1 MRYYKT
7 AVAEAWVS
15 MKLRTKISLV
25 NVAVLLFAAVVTLY
39 IAITD
44 ILEKSNLDI
53 KQFEQ
58 EELIRVKMQIRDVAD
73 LAYEIVNSNY
83 ADSLS
88 VKALEKNYGWLLQ
101 EAVNATQT
109 DINRELMRKVV
120 DPDEYL
126 RLAIKAAKDSVSNFN
141 GQYIKVFFLAAGNDN
156 PDAVVTYVKKAAEN
170 SAEGFVFNRSRQNP
184 VIAYFSKTA
193 QGQIIVVA
201 EIGASQIVAEAKE
214 RSKAVLRKLI
224 YNEGLGYVFVDDL
237 NSRVVIHPFTSDV
250 EGMDYSSLPEEKKQK
265 HIPAMVELCKQKAK
279 GYINYS
285 APKYER
291 GLSNPPAVPKVA
303 YVKLFEPWGWVIGSG
318 AYIDSIENLAKTRK
332 YEKMEQVNDL
342 IVKVLISSVLITFG
356 MILFSIFFA
365 ESLSKPIVKMI
376 DKMKTVK
383 LDEITTS
390 SVSPLKGSYELKELG
405 NIFNNMLHSIND
417 GVKKIRET
425 TSVKEKF
432 ESELNIA
439 RNIQLSLLPK
449 TFPQLN
455 GNAEFDIYGAI
466 KSARTV
472 GGDMYDFFNIDDHN
486 ICFAIGDVS
495 DKGVPSSLFMAL
507 TRTLLHSKA
516 GKNLSAG
523 QIMTDMNKSLCE
535 NNDASMFVSFFIGL
549 LNLKTGKLNYC
560 NAGHNLP
567 FLIRQHKKIEN
578 LPVRHGI
585 PIGVMDLEPYY
596 DDTITLKTDDML
608 VLYTDGVIRGLN
620 RRHELFGD
628 LRLGRILEKC
638 VQLKPQECVD
648 AVLDDVSD
656 FTGNIEQED
665 DIAILAVSY
674 CGRSHEVKTKSH
686 PL

>member
-1 MRYYKT
+1 
-7 AVAEAWVS
+7 

-39 IAITD
+39 IAIAD
-44 ILEKSNLDI
+44 ILEKSNRDI
-53 KQFEQ
+53 KQSGQ
-58 EELIRVKMQIRDVAD
+58 EELIRVKMQVRDVVD
-73 LAYEIVNSNY
+73 LAYEVVNSNY

-88 VKALEKNYGWLLQ
+88 VKALGKNYGWMLQ
-101 EAVNATQT
+101 EAVNATTT
-109 DINRELMRKVV
+109 DINRELPHKVA
-120 DPDEYL
+120 DTKEYL
-126 RLAIKAAKDSVSNFN
+126 QWAIKAAKDSVSNFK
-141 GQYIKVFFLAAGNDN
+141 GQYIKVFFIAEGNSN
-156 PDAVVTYVKKAAEN
+156 SKNRVTYIKKAAEN
-170 SAEGFVFNRSRQNP
+170 STEGFAFNGSRQNP
-184 VIAYFSKTA
+184 AIGYFSKIA
-193 QGQIIVVA
+193 HGRIIIVA
-201 EIGASQIVAEAKE
+201 EIGAPQIISDAKE
-214 RSKAVLRKLI
+214 RCKTILRKFI
-224 YNEGLGYVFVDDL
+224 YDEGRGYVFVNDL
-237 NSRVVIHPFTSDV
+237 NCKVVIHPYTADI
-250 EGMDYSSLPEEKKQK
+250 EGIDYSALPDEKKKK
-265 HIPAMVELCKQKAK
+265 HIPAMVELCKQKTK
-279 GYINYS
+279 GYINYYV
-285 APKYER
+285 PKYER
-291 GLSNPPAVPKVA
+291 DSNNPPAALKVS
-303 YVKLFEPWGWVIGSG
+303 YVRLFEPWGWIIGSG
-318 AYIDSIENLAKTRK
+318 AYIDNIEKLAETRK

-342 IVKVLISSVLITFG
+342 ILKVLISSALITFG

-390 SVSPLKGSYELKELG
+390 SVSPLKGSRELKELG
-405 NIFNNMLHSIND
+405 SIFNNMLHSIND

-449 TFPQLN
+449 TFPKLN
-455 GNAEFDIYGAI
+455 ENAEFDIYGAV
-466 KSARTV
+466 KSARVV

-507 TRTLLHSKA
+507 TRTLLRSKA

-523 QIMTDMNKSLCE
+523 QIVTDMNKSLCE

-567 FLIRQHKKIEN
+567 FLIRKHKKIEN

-608 VLYTDGVIRGLN
+608 ILYTDGVIRGFN

-628 LRLGRILEKC
+628 VRLEKTLQKC
-638 VQLKPQECVD
+638 VQLKPRECVD

-656 FTGNIEQED
+656 FTGNVEQED

-674 CGRSHEVKTKSH
+674 RGRGFENKNNAVSVMNVDQ
-686 PL
+686 

>member
-1 MRYYKT
+1 
-7 AVAEAWVS
+7 

-25 NVAVLLFAAVVTLY
+25 NVAVLLFAAVITLY
-39 IAITD
+39 IAIND
-44 ILEKSNLDI
+44 ILEKSNQDI
-53 KQFEQ
+53 KQSEQ
-58 EELIRVKMQIRDVAD
+58 EELIRVKMQIRDIVD
-73 LAYEIVNSNY
+73 MAYEVVDSNY
-83 ADSLS
+83 TDSLS
-88 VKALEKNYGWLLQ
+88 AKALEKNYGWLLR
-101 EAVNATQT
+101 EAVNATKT
-109 DINRELMRKVV
+109 DINRDLALIAANTSQE
-120 DPDEYL
+120 EYL
-126 RLAIKAAKDSVSNFN
+126 RLAITAAKNSVSNFN
-141 GQYIKVFFLAAGNDN
+141 GQYIKVFFIAAGNDN
-156 PDAVVTYVKKAAEN
+156 SEAVLPYIKKSAEK
-170 SAEGFVFNRSRQNP
+170 SAEGFVFNESRKNP
-184 VIAYFSKTA
+184 VIAYFSKVA
-193 QGQIIVVA
+193 NDKIIVVA
-201 EIGASQIVAEAKE
+201 EIGAQQIGAEAME
-214 RSKAVLRKLI
+214 RSKAVLRKLL
-224 YNEGLGYVFVDDL
+224 YDEGRGYVFVNDL
-237 NSRVVIHPFTSDV
+237 NCNVIIHPYTTDI
-250 EGMDYSSLPEEKKQK
+250 EGIDYSSLPESKRQK
-265 HIPAMVELCKQKAK
+265 HIPAMVELCKQKTK

-285 APKYER
+285 VPKYER
-291 GLSNPPAVPKVA
+291 NLNNPPSVPKVS
-303 YVKLFEPWGWVIGSG
+303 YVRLFEPWGWIIGSG
-318 AYIDSIENLAKTRK
+318 AYVDNIENLAETRK

-342 IVKVLISSVLITFG
+342 ILKVLISSVLITFG

-376 DKMKTVK
+376 DKMKSVK

-390 SVSPLKGSYELKELG
+390 SVSPLRGSYELKELG

-449 TFPQLN
+449 TFPKLN
-455 GNAEFDIYGAI
+455 ENTEYDIFGAI
-466 KSARTV
+466 KSARIV

-507 TRTLLHSKA
+507 TRTLLRSKA
-516 GKNLSAG
+516 GKTLSAG
-523 QIMTDMNKSLCE
+523 QIMTEMNKSLCE

-567 FLIRQHKKIEN
+567 FLIRKHNKVEN

-596 DDTITLKTDDML
+596 DDTITLKAEDML

-628 LRLGRILEKC
+628 VRLERILEKC
-638 VQLKPQECVD
+638 VLLKPRECVD
-648 AVLDDVSD
+648 AVLDDVLD
-656 FTGNIEQED
+656 FTGTVEQED

-674 CGRSHEVKTKSH
+674 RGRGLDKNKNASFVI
-686 PL
+686 

>member
-1 MRYYKT
+1 
-7 AVAEAWVS
+7 

-25 NVAVLLFAAVVTLY
+25 NVAVLLFAATVTLY

-44 ILEKSNLDI
+44 ILEKSSLDI
-53 KQFEQ
+53 RQSEQ
-58 EELIRVKMQIRDVAD
+58 EDLIRVKMQMRDVTD
-73 LAYEIVNSNY
+73 LAYEVVNNNY
-83 ADSLS
+83 IDSLS
-88 VKALEKNYGWLLQ
+88 AKALEKNYGWLLQ
-101 EAVNATQT
+101 ETVNAVSS
-109 DINRELMRKVV
+109 DINRELISKPV
-120 DPDEYL
+120 DTDEYL
-126 RLAIKAAKDSVSNFN
+126 QLAIKAAKDSVSNFH
-141 GQYIKVFFLAAGNDN
+141 GQYIKVFFITPGDKSSE
-156 PDAVVTYVKKAAEN
+156 AVAPYVNKAAKN
-170 SAEGFVFNRSRQNP
+170 AAEGFVFNESRQNP

-193 QGQIIVVA
+193 QGRITVVA
-201 EIGASQIVAEAKE
+201 EIGARQIVADARE

-224 YNEGLGYVFVDDL
+224 YDEGQGYVFVYDL
-237 NSRVVIHPFTSDV
+237 DCKVIIHPYAEDI
-250 EGMDYSSLPEEKKQK
+250 EGIDYSSLPDGTKKT
-265 HIPAMVELCKQKAK
+265 HIPLMAELCKKKTK
-279 GYINYS
+279 GYINYT
-285 APKYER
+285 APKYEQ
-291 GLSNPPAVPKVA
+291 GLTNHPEVPKVS
-303 YVKLFEPWGWVIGSG
+303 YVRLFEPWGWIIGSG
-318 AYIDSIENLAKTRK
+318 AYIDKIEKMAETRK
-332 YEKMEQVNDL
+332 YDKLEQVNDL
-342 IVKVLISSVLITFG
+342 IIKVLISSVLITFG

-376 DKMKTVK
+376 DKMKTMK

-405 NIFNNMLHSIND
+405 SIFNNMLHSIND

-425 TSVKEKF
+425 TSIKEKF

-439 RNIQLSLLPK
+439 RNIQMSLLPK
-449 TFPQLN
+449 TFPRLN
-455 GNAEFDIYGAI
+455 ENAEFDIYGAI
-466 KSARTV
+466 KSARIV

-516 GKNLSAG
+516 GKNLAAG
-523 QIMTDMNKSLCE
+523 HIMTDMNKSLCE

-560 NAGHNLP
+560 NAGHNPP
-567 FLIRQHKKIEN
+567 FLIRKHKKIEN

-596 DDTITLKTDDML
+596 DDTITLRADDML

-628 LRLGRILEKC
+628 VRLEKTLEKC
-638 VQLKPQECVD
+638 VQLNPRQCAD
-648 AVLDDVSD
+648 AVLDEVSD
-656 FTGNIEQED
+656 FTGNVEQED

-674 CGRSHEVKTKSH
+674 RGRGGENKNKAASVIKVG
-686 PL
+686 